1 MRLLTSRSL
10 VQTQLGEIL
19 CAHHTD
25 TAHSTHVHSV
35 PHFFSLYIYSDTFF
49 QAVQVCSLYQLHVRV
64 DRVAGHFAACYQR
77 ILTIVLE
84 LFYRANIL
92 LTRCKKASF
101 TCVRARSRE
110 WMLKLLGCRI
120 VFLEPVAVNPKRKYI
135 SRFFLGFQHYTIH
148 PEDCLI
154 NRSHGRFE
162 QNRVETRRSVY
173 W

>member
-92 LTRCKKASF
+92 LTRCKKSQF
-101 TCVRARSRE
+101 HVRACKVTRVDAEVARVSDCILGAGRSQSE
-110 WMLKLLGCRI
+110 AEVHLPILSWFSTLYD
-120 VFLEPVAVNPKRKYI
+120 P
-135 SRFFLGFQHYTIH
+135 S
-148 PEDCLI
+148 
-154 NRSHGRFE
+154 
-162 QNRVETRRSVY
+162 
-173 W
+173 